1 MPKEK
6 SESMIRWE
14 SAPGFIYFISASDPP
29 IAIKIGISTQRD
41 IKRRFSTIQGGN
53 HEQLFL
59 LGVIP
64 FDNGDRPM
72 INAWTRER
80 ELHKQFGHL
89 QHADDGWA
97 GSEWFA
103 PTDEL
108 INFIK
113 ANAVDPSER
122 NLERTIYKKKLK
134 RSSNQA
140 L

>member
-1 MPKEK
+1 
-6 SESMIRWE
+6 MI
-14 SAPGFIYFISASDPP
+14 S
-29 IAIKIGISTQRD
+29 
-41 IKRRFSTIQGGN
+41 
-53 HEQLFL
+53 
-59 LGVIP
+59 
-64 FDNGDRPM
+64 
-72 INAWTRER
+72 AWTRER

-108 INFIK
+108 IDFIK

-122 NLERTIYKKKLK
+122 NLERTIYKKKLN